1 MSLVVCVATNCETVD
16 LLGQGQ
22 RRNDPDGEPETEGI
36 GILSAILGSVKGPRY
51 TLGWRTVR
59 KMSREVGVRE
69 QKCLGLAA
77 DNVTAQSS
85 IIAFIFQIGTS
96 E

>member
-36 GILSAILGSVKGPRY
+36 GILSAILGSVKGRD
-51 TLGWRTVR
+51 TLWAG
-59 KMSREVGVRE
+59 E
-69 QKCLGLAA
+69 Q
-77 DNVTAQSS
+77 
-85 IIAFIFQIGTS
+85 F
-96 E
+96 ER